1 VSVTTFFL
9 ESPAVTTIQNVPTAT
24 PTTPAEVVLIRHG
37 ETAWSLSGQ
46 HTGSTDIPLTEKGE
60 AAARGLAPLLAA
72 RPFSLVLCSPLQR
85 ARRTCELAG
94 LAAEAGFEPDLVEW
108 DYGAYEGLT
117 STEIERDRPG
127 WMVFRDGCPDGESPA
142 QVGERV
148 DRVIGRLRQAG
159 GRVALFAH
167 GHLLRVFVARWIGL
181 PPSHGAH
188 FLLDTATL
196 TVLSDYRGL
205 PAVKCWNAPLA
216 PGI

>member
-1 VSVTTFFL
+1 
-9 ESPAVTTIQNVPTAT
+9 VTTIQSGPTAT
-24 PTTPAEVVLIRHG
+24 PNGTAEVVLIRHG

-46 HTGSTDIPLTEKGE
+46 HTGSTDIPLTARGE
-60 AAARGLAPLLAA
+60 TAARGLAPLLAA
-72 RPFSLVLCSPLQR
+72 SPFSLVLSSPLQR

-94 LAAEAGFEPDLVEW
+94 LAAQAGLEPDLVEW

-117 STEIERDRPG
+117 STEIQRDRPG
-127 WMVFRDGCPDGESPA
+127 WMVFRDGCPEGESPA

-148 DRVIGRLRQAG
+148 DRVIRRLQQAG

-196 TVLSDYRGL
+196 TILSDYRGL
-205 PAVKCWNAPLA
+205 PAVQCWNAPLA
-216 PGI
+216 PGP